1 MELSGTGNVALV
13 SDGPPVLI
21 EIDGESTFADPQAA
35 ITWSQGVS
43 SSVRTDVNVKTLVGK
58 GSGETFQLAFSGS
71 GWLLLQ
77 PSEGSAGTPAGGG
90 AGGAIGSLLG
100 GR

>member
-1 MELSGTGNVALV
+1 MAVELALAQ
-13 SDGPPVLI
+13 SPGP
-21 EIDGESTFADPQAA
+21 GR
-35 ITWSQGVS
+35 S
-43 SSVRTDVNVKTLVGK
+43 SSPTSPAVKTDVNVKTLIGK

-77 PSEGSAGTPAGGG
+77 PSVGSAGMPAGGG
-90 AGGAIGSLLG
+90 TGGAIGGLLG